1 MPRKINDYW
10 YVSAGE
16 LADYIFCPEHWR
28 LKRVVKVSYK
38 KNTKVKEGLL
48 EHANWFRKVVEQ
60 FSIRK
65 FMVIVITL
73 LAVSLA
79 LYFLLFVRR

>member
-1 MPRKINDYW
+1 MPRKINDKW

-38 KNTKVKEGLL
+38 KSTKVKEGLL
-48 EHANWFRKVVEQ
+48 EHAIWFKKVVEQ
-60 FSIRK
+60 FSTRK
-65 FMVIVITL
+65 FIVIVIAL
-73 LAVSLA
+73 LAVSLT
-79 LYFLLFVRR
+79 LYFLLILRR